1 MEIFSSDPDRFIEDY
16 FFEKLEDEMGAAW
29 LIEKLFSR
37 GTINDIKAIRKYYGD
52 KRIKKEVVKIQ
63 WLSKETVCFFSGLY
77 NIPKEKF
84 LTYQLIHRL
93 T

>member
-1 MEIFSSDPDRFIEDY
+1 MEVYSSTPDRFIDDCC
-16 FFEKLEDEMGAAW
+16 FEELENEMGTAW

-37 GTINDIKAIRKYYGD
+37 GTVNDIKAIRKYYGD

-63 WLSKETVCFFSGLY
+63 WLSKETLSFFSGLY
-77 NIPKEKF
+77 NIPKENF